1 MGTIDYSKL
10 SREELIEA
18 LSQQQQTVSK
28 PGSKAKAKSSSLSSV
43 FKNVHLVLGTW
54 EHVNLPG
61 YKVVVNKIN
70 QFDKR
75 SMTVLLNV
83 IDESGLR
90 VPRILFGDNGPKKG
104 EDVRNVALPTILQF
118 LKLTP
123 KAKKHMHRIAEILVL
138 VNNQAAE
145 TEGCG
150 KGYATT
156 TRFEEHLAKV
166 VETLKEQ
173 GRDDLLEELAEF

>member
-1 MGTIDYSKL
+1 MGNIDYSKM

-18 LSQQQQTVSK
+18 LASKQVSK
-28 PGSKAKAKSSSLSSV
+28 SVAKAKAKTSSLGQV
-43 FKNVHLVLGTW
+43 FKNVNLVLGTW

-61 YKVVVNKIN
+61 YKVRVNKIN

-83 IDESGLR
+83 VDEAGLR
-90 VPRILFGDNGPKKG
+90 VPRILFGDTGPKKG
-104 EDVRNVALPTILQF
+104 EDVRNVALPTVLQY

-123 KAKKHMHRIAEILVL
+123 KAKKHMMRIAEVLVL

-156 TRFEEHLAKV
+156 TRFEEHLAAV
-166 VETLKEQ
+166 VKTLKEQ
-173 GRDDLLEELAEF
+173 GRDDLLEELVQF